1 MAAPP
6 ARVAVAVVPWDH
18 ERNMVKAFNGVLLI
32 FAKAPLPGQ
41 AKTRLIPALGDSGAA
56 SLQQFLLTATLATA
70 EKWQGGAIQLWCTPS
85 TDHPAFLRCAEQHP
99 LSLHPQQGGD
109 LGTRMAHAFEVA
121 LREYDWA
128 IVIGTDCPD
137 LTAADLQHAAELL
150 RQGADAVIGPA
161 ADGGYYLLG
170 LRRFEPGLFSDI
182 EWGGSKVL
190 AETLQR
196 LRHHG
201 MLTRQLAV
209 KHDLDRPEDL
219 KRFPQ
224 RLPIQFIKGC

>member
-1 MAAPP
+1 MQWITGLTT
-6 ARVAVAVVPWDH
+6 RVMTACD
-18 ERNMVKAFNGVLLI
+18 GVLLI
-32 FAKAPLPGQ
+32 FAKAPLAGQ
-41 AKTRLIPALGDSGAA
+41 AKTRLIPALGDRGAA
-56 SLQQFLLTATLATA
+56 SLQQFLLTSTLATA

-99 LSLHPQQGGD
+99 VTLHPQQGSD
-109 LGTRMAHAFEVA
+109 LGTRMAHAFEAA

-137 LTAADLQHAAELL
+137 LAAADLLHATELL

-170 LRRFEPGLFSDI
+170 LRRFESDLFSDI
-182 EWGGSKVL
+182 DWGGSGVL

-196 LRHHG
+196 LQHHG
-201 MLTRQLAV
+201 MLTRQLGV

-224 RLPIQFIKGC
+224 LPVQFIEGCF